1 VAEYDD
7 AVVADYFDFEPMNRT
22 RVFSVV
28 AGLSL
33 MVAASAHGQISHIV
47 LTAPYAPPTAT
58 AVTAFGYYMS
68 PYSGTVDGSTE
79 RLNCVDFFHDV
90 NVGNVWDAYN
100 TNLGD
105 AAANLDLL
113 KNTRDGSNGYLDN
126 STLAGLKDILHVY
139 EQAAWL
145 TAQVPLD
152 PGANAANSAKTIA
165 IQTAIWAIVDNL
177 PNTGLSGG
185 QANLYETVASGDVAG
200 DFLLTNSD
208 PTSTGYWINQAQI
221 NYSLQSSDYYS
232 SFHILTDVYKHNDGS
247 VIAGGDISKQEFIY
261 QNPEPATWAL
271 MATGLIGLG
280 GFVRRRRKLDTAA

>member
-1 VAEYDD
+1 
-7 AVVADYFDFEPMNRT
+7 MNRT
-22 RVFSVV
+22 RLSSVV

-33 MVAASAHGQISHIV
+33 AFAASAHGQVSHVV
-47 LTAPYAPPTAT
+47 LTAPYAPPTMS

-68 PYSGTVDGSTE
+68 PYSGTVDGVTR

-90 NVGNVWDAYN
+90 NVGDVWDAYN

-105 AAANLDLL
+105 AIDNLNLL

-126 STLAGLKDILHVY
+126 STVAGLTDILHVY

-145 TAQVPLD
+145 TTQVPLD
-152 PGANAANSAKTIA
+152 PGASAANAAKTIA

-185 QANLYETVASGDVAG
+185 HENLFEVVAPGDVAG
-200 DFLLTNSD
+200 NFLTTNLD
-208 PTSTGYWINQAQI
+208 PNSTGYWINQAQI
-221 NYSLQSSDYYS
+221 NYGLQSSDYYR

-247 VIAGGDISKQEFIY
+247 VVGAGDITKQEFIY
-261 QNPEPATWAL
+261 HSPEPGTWAL
-271 MATGLIGLG
+271 MATGLVGLG
-280 GFVRRRRKLDTAA
+280 GFVRRRRKQVPAAA